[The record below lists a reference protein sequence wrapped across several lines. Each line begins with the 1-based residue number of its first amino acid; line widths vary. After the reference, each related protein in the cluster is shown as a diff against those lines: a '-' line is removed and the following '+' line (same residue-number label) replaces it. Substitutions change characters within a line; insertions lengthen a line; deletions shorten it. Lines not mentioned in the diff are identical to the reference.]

1 MVSAWKSI
9 VNAAPDSIAET
20 IHFPFRHE
28 LPPTFIIFCAC
39 SRAANELKSSAFY

>member
-28 LPPTFIIFCAC
+28 LPPTFIIFVLAVVLQM
-39 SRAANELKSSAFY
+39 N